1 MNKLWFV
8 PIISLILIIIVGV
21 GVQSGVDSSVEES
34 SKAITISDVTN
45 NIELSYGYYSGELT
59 AKFVST
65 KSMSANVVVE
75 FYDESGSKIADSDSY
90 ALTENDVQPNQK
102 YTITANYYSSQK
114 PASANIKVYN
124 DLGSS
129 NLIYSKEVNLS

>member
-8 PIISLILIIIVGV
+8 PIISLILIIGIGLT
-21 GVQSGVDSSVEES
+21 VQSGVDSSAEEA
-34 SKAITISDVTN
+34 SKAITISDIN
-45 NIELSYGYYSGELT
+45 NDIVLDYGYYTGELT

-75 FYDESGSKIADSDSY
+75 FYDDSGSKIGDADSY
-90 ALTENDVQPNQK
+90 ALTESSVEPNQK
-102 YTITANYYSSQK
+102 YTIKATYFNSQK
-114 PASANIKVYN
+114 PSKAIIKIYD

-129 NLIYSKEVNLS
+129 NLVYSKEVNLN